1 MTIDPESWPAL
12 SKLLD
17 EWLDLPAASRAA
29 WLERHEPRY
38 PALLPTLRKMVE
50 AEARVAAQ
58 GLLNT
63 LPSVGGLADAPAAA
77 TPVPAG
83 FVAGEFVGPYR
94 LVRELGLGGMGMVWL
109 AERADG
115 TLDRR
120 VALKLPFLSL
130 HNRALAA
137 RFTRER
143 DILAQLTHPR
153 IARLYDAGVADGGQP
168 FLAMEYVE
176 GESIASY
183 CDRAHLG
190 IKPRLKLFLLV
201 LDAVQYSHTNLV
213 VHRDLKPANILVT
226 KDGDVRLLDFGI
238 AKLLTEGEAQ
248 ETELTRIGGRALTP
262 DYASPE
268 QVTGGAITTASDVY
282 SLGVVLFELLTGER
296 PYKLK
301 SQTRRSLEE
310 TIVTGEPLRPS
321 QAVRHPA
328 KAHARGV
335 SLKRL
340 AKSLKGDLDTIVFKA
355 LSKDPA
361 RRYATADA
369 FAEDLS
375 RHLSAQPVLA
385 QPDSTLYR
393 TRKFLHRH
401 WIPVSA
407 AAAVLVSLSAGLLV
421 ANHARRIAEHRFDQL
436 RQLSNRIYDLDRVM
450 QDVPGTTRARQDLI
464 AASLEYLEGLGAG
477 LEGDPEL
484 AREVGQ
490 GYWRIAAIQGVQ
502 NSYSLGQLDKAD
514 ASLRKADQMGA
525 IFLKA
530 HPADH
535 EELLRSANISVTRAY
550 LAQLQHRDSDA
561 LQLLTDGTK
570 RLEGAVHL
578 APASGH
584 EMETVSYLYA
594 ELGRIFFNLGKY
606 RQAASMDQLAA
617 DWARKLPSQPGRLTA
632 ALSQL
637 SNALR
642 LQGDLEGSYAAIQKA
657 LKVEET
663 VRYAS
668 EVQRERVAY
677 GLLLREGVLLGED
690 HAINLGR
697 PQEALVP
704 LRKAFDLSEQAAN
717 RDRSDFTSRDHVAL
731 SGLALANILR
741 HTEPANAL
749 EVYDRA
755 IARIRESPRNILTLR
770 REATLLANSSYPLR
784 SLGRE
789 HEAGLRISRA
799 FDLLREAKIYPAAGI
814 ELGGEAS
821 DALCALADQLA
832 ATGHAAQAAG
842 TFDAALQKAAAQ
854 GIDSVR
860 LSEAPA
866 LSRIYEGLARSYQGA
881 GDNTRSREMAAQRI
895 ALWESWDKQFPGN
908 SFVRSQMEESRKA
921 AAAIPT
927 NTR

>member
-1 MTIDPESWPAL
+1 M
-12 SKLLD
+12 
-17 EWLDLPAASRAA
+17 
-29 WLERHEPRY
+29 ERLEPRY
-38 PALLPTLRKMVE
+38 AALLPTLRKMVE
-50 AEARVAAQ
+50 AEARAAAQ
-58 GLLNT
+58 GMLNT
-63 LPSVGGLADAPAAA
+63 LPSVSEPADPSGTA
-77 TPVPAG
+77 TPAPPA
-83 FVAGEFVGPYR
+83 FLAGEFVGPYR

-115 TLDRR
+115 MLERR
-120 VALKLPFLSL
+120 VALKLPILSL
-130 HNRALAA
+130 RNRAMAD

-176 GESIASY
+176 GETIAAY
-183 CDRAHLG
+183 CDRARLG
-190 IKPRLKLFLLV
+190 IKPRLKLFLQV

-248 ETELTRIGGRALTP
+248 ESELTRIGGRVLTP

-296 PYKLK
+296 PYKIK
-301 SQTRRSLEE
+301 SQTRRNLEE
-310 TIVTGEPLRPS
+310 ALVTGEPLRPS
-321 QAVRHPA
+321 QAVRDGV
-328 KAHARGV
+328 KAQARGV
-335 SLKRL
+335 GLKRL

-355 LSKDPA
+355 LSKEPG

-375 RHLSAQPVLA
+375 RYLSGQPVLA
-385 QPDSTLYR
+385 QPESTWYR
-393 TRKFLHRH
+393 ARKFLRRH

-407 AAAVLVSLSAGLLV
+407 AAGVLISLSAGLLI
-421 ANHARRIAEHRFDQL
+421 ANRARRIAEHRFDQL

-450 QDVPGTTRARQDLI
+450 RDVPGTTRARQDLI
-464 AASLEYLEGLGAG
+464 AASLEYLEGLGSDVG
-477 LEGDPEL
+477 GDPEL

-490 GYWRIAAIQGVQ
+490 GYWRIASIQGVQ
-502 NSYSLGQLDKAD
+502 NSFSLGQLDKAD
-514 ASLRKADQMGA
+514 ASLRKADQMVG

-535 EELLRSANISVTRAY
+535 EELLKSSNISVARAD
-550 LAQLQHRDSDA
+550 LAQSQHRDNDA
-561 LQLLTDGTK
+561 LQLVNDGTK
-570 RLEGAVHL
+570 RLEAAMHL

-584 EMETVSYLYA
+584 EIETVSYLYA
-594 ELGRIFFNLGKY
+594 ELGRISFNLGKY
-606 RQAASMDQLAA
+606 RQAAGMDQLAA
-617 DWARKLPSQPGRLTA
+617 DWARKLPLQPQRLSA

-642 LQGDLEGSYAAIQKA
+642 LQGDLDGSYAAIQEAIKS
-657 LKVEET
+657 EET
-663 VRYAS
+663 VRYPS
-668 EVQRERVAY
+668 DVQRERSAY

-697 PQEALVP
+697 PKEAVVP
-704 LRKAFDLSEQAAN
+704 LRKAFDLSERAAN

-731 SGLALANILR
+731 SGLMLADILR
-741 HTEPANAL
+741 HTDPVNAL
-749 EVYDRA
+749 EIYDRA
-755 IARIRESPRNILTLR
+755 IARIRESPRNTLTLR
-770 REATLLANSSYPLR
+770 REANLLANSSYALR
-784 SLGRE
+784 SLRRE
-789 HEAGLRISRA
+789 QEASLRISRA
-799 FDLLREAKIYPAAGI
+799 FDRLREAKIYPAARI

-832 ATGHAAQAAG
+832 ATGHAAQAAD
-842 TFDAALQKAAAQ
+842 TLDTVLQKASAQ
-854 GIDSVR
+854 GIDSVG
-860 LSEAPA
+860 LSEAA
-866 LSRIYEGLARSYQGA
+866 VLSRIYEGLARSYQGA
-881 GDNTRSREMAAQRI
+881 GDHTRAREMAAKRV
-895 ALWESWDKQFPGN
+895 ALWASWDKQLPGN
-908 SFVRSQMEESRKA
+908 SFVRRQKEESQQPAVTSAK
-921 AAAIPT
+921 
-927 NTR
+927 NTK